1 MTKNKVSLRAMC
13 AYEKLTGRNAIK
25 TLEIGDK
32 ITATDLIGILF
43 MAMYTTDKNV
53 TLEQIEEMDQDQI
66 TKMIAD
72 LSTPDTSLAPDGTAA
87 KQ

>member
-1 MTKNKVSLRAMC
+1 MTKNKVSLRAMS

-25 TLEIGDK
+25 TLEVGDK

-53 TLEQIEEMDQDQI
+53 TLEQVEEMDQDQI

-72 LSTPDTSLAPDGTAA
+72 LSTPDTSLVPDGTAA